1 MIVCKFGGSSVADAK
16 QIEKVRAI
24 VEANPK
30 RQIVVVS
37 APGKR
42 SKDDEKVTDMLY
54 ACNALAQQGLSC
66 KPVFKNIADRY
77 IAILDGLGIEKK
89 PFVAILE
96 EVRQMIDAGNGAEYA
111 ASRGEYLSARMIASY
126 LGWNFLDADPYI
138 VINPDGT
145 VHEQSY
151 ENLRSVLK
159 KDEKYIVPGFYGCD
173 IEGKVKTFSRGG
185 SDITGAILS
194 SASDAE
200 SYENWTDVSGVFS
213 VDPRLVDNAKVI
225 KTMTYRE
232 LRELAGVGASVF
244 HEEAIAPVIAAK
256 IPINVKNTNAPD
268 DPGTMIV
275 NERESGKVP
284 LAGVSARKGYSR
296 ITLRK
301 LMLFKQSGTKHA
313 LLTMLH
319 VFGIRP
325 TFSLFGVDSIVWFF
339 ETSQASESVLKAM
352 CTRLKSEFSLDSI
365 EVDHDHTV
373 VGVVGEGVME
383 HRDLISRVV
392 GALDKASIKLN
403 FLNFGSS
410 QTSLLLGVDADKTQ
424 NAVITLYNAL
434 F

>member
-1 MIVCKFGGSSVADAK
+1 
-16 QIEKVRAI
+16 
-24 VEANPK
+24 
-30 RQIVVVS
+30 
-37 APGKR
+37 
-42 SKDDEKVTDMLY
+42 
-54 ACNALAQQGLSC
+54 
-66 KPVFKNIADRY
+66 
-77 IAILDGLGIEKK
+77 
-89 PFVAILE
+89 
-96 EVRQMIDAGNGAEYA
+96 
-111 ASRGEYLSARMIASY
+111 
-126 LGWNFLDADPYI
+126 
-138 VINPDGT
+138 
-145 VHEQSY
+145 
-151 ENLRSVLK
+151 
-159 KDEKYIVPGFYGCD
+159 
-173 IEGKVKTFSRGG
+173 
-185 SDITGAILS
+185 
-194 SASDAE
+194 
-200 SYENWTDVSGVFS
+200 
-213 VDPRLVDNAKVI
+213 
-225 KTMTYRE
+225 
-232 LRELAGVGASVF
+232 
-244 HEEAIAPVIAAK
+244 VIAAQ

-284 LAGVSARKGYSR
+284 LAGVSAKKGYSR